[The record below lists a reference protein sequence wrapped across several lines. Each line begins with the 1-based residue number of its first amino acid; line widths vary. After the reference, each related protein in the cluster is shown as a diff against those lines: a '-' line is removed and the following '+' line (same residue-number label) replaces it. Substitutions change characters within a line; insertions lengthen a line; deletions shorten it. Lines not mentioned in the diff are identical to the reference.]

1 MSSFT
6 HPHRFYLFRM
16 KTGLRKIAYG
26 CSPEEAYENLK
37 LRLTE
42 KEMDLIVSS
51 DYQKISQLEF
61 QQYVR
66 ELG

>member
-1 MSSFT
+1 
-6 HPHRFYLFRM
+6 M